1 MNIELDSL
9 IKMIILP
16 LVLSWISPFMLK
28 KVLKQTNKINNF
40 IYTKMSFRT
49 YNYGINNN
57 ILFVGIIMV
66 SGILIP
72 KQVQLEREIQGYEK
86 DLSIY
91 KEEYKPQPEFF
102 TKAGKINNFEKEI
115 ILLNNINSIFQLTI
129 SFIILFFGVR
139 IAFSEIINKEV
150 SEFERDLKILKPI
163 INKEEFEQLESL
175 WGQMRSIED
184 FKNIRK
190 EIKALKEN
198 VSS

>member
-9 IKMIILP
+9 FKMIILP

-139 IAFSEIINKEV
+139 IALSEIINKEV
-150 SEFERDLKILKPI
+150 SEFERDLKMLKPI

-175 WGQMRSIED
+175 WAQMRSVED
-184 FKNIRK
+184 FRSIREK
-190 EIKALKEN
+190 IKTLKEN
-198 VSS
+198 IPS

>member
-129 SFIILFFGVR
+129 SFIILFFGIR

-184 FKNIRK
+184 FKNIKTKIQELR
-190 EIKALKEN
+190 IRN
-198 VSS
+198 

>member
-9 IKMIILP
+9 FKMIILP

-184 FKNIRK
+184 FKNIK
-190 EIKALKEN
+190 TKIQELKIRN
-198 VSS
+198 

>member
-91 KEEYKPQPEFF
+91 KEEYNPQPEFV

-184 FKNIRK
+184 FKNIK
-190 EIKALKEN
+190 TKIQELKIRN
-198 VSS
+198 

>member
-9 IKMIILP
+9 FKMIILP

-150 SEFERDLKILKPI
+150 SEFERDLKMLKPI
-163 INKEEFEQLESL
+163 INKKEFEQLESL
-175 WGQMRSIED
+175 WAQMRSVED
-184 FKNIRK
+184 FKG
-190 EIKALKEN
+190 IKAKIQKLKN
-198 VSS
+198 RN

>member
-139 IAFSEIINKEV
+139 IALSEIINKEV

-184 FKNIRK
+184 FKNIK
-190 EIKALKEN
+190 TKIQELKIRN
-198 VSS
+198 

>member
-9 IKMIILP
+9 FKMIILP

-91 KEEYKPQPEFF
+91 KEEYKTP
-102 TKAGKINNFEKEI
+102 T
-115 ILLNNINSIFQLTI
+115 
-129 SFIILFFGVR
+129 
-139 IAFSEIINKEV
+139 
-150 SEFERDLKILKPI
+150 
-163 INKEEFEQLESL
+163 
-175 WGQMRSIED
+175 
-184 FKNIRK
+184 
-190 EIKALKEN
+190 
-198 VSS
+198 

>member
-184 FKNIRK
+184 FKNIK
-190 EIKALKEN
+190 TKIQELKIRN
-198 VSS
+198 

>member
-9 IKMIILP
+9 FKMIILP

-150 SEFERDLKILKPI
+150 SEFERDLKMLKPI

-175 WGQMRSIED
+175 WAQMRSVED
-184 FKNIRK
+184 FKG
-190 EIKALKEN
+190 IKAKIQELKN
-198 VSS
+198 RN

>member
-9 IKMIILP
+9 FKMIILP

-150 SEFERDLKILKPI
+150 SEFERDLKMLKPI
-163 INKEEFEQLESL
+163 INKKEFEQLESL
-175 WGQMRSIED
+175 WAQMRSVED
-184 FKNIRK
+184 FKG
-190 EIKALKEN
+190 IKAKIQELKN
-198 VSS
+198 RN

>member
-139 IAFSEIINKEV
+139 IAFS
-150 SEFERDLKILKPI
+150 LKIETTFI
-163 INKEEFEQLESL
+163 IY
-175 WGQMRSIED
+175 
-184 FKNIRK
+184 FK
-190 EIKALKEN
+190 
-198 VSS
+198 